1 MIDINK
7 NEIHKK
13 LSDSSVR
20 LTYKF
25 WNLKRAQITQ
35 RPSENEWCPL
45 EILIH
50 LRQVAE
56 VYTERVKRLVNAKE
70 EDSIPHF
77 HDYDEFKMM
86 EKINLEEETPKANIN
101 TFLDV
106 RSDMLNLISF
116 DDEIWETKS
125 CIHEVEGEISLRK
138 LLIPLVLREQKFLDI
153 LEELLPE

>member
-1 MIDINK
+1 MMDMDK

-13 LSDSSVR
+13 LSDTSVR

-25 WNLKRAQITQ
+25 WNLKRSQIIQ
-35 RPSENEWCPL
+35 RTSENEWCPL
-45 EILIH
+45 EILVH

-56 VYTERVKRLVNAKE
+56 IYTGRVKRLVETKE
-70 EDSIPHF
+70 DDPIPHF
-77 HDYDEFKMM
+77 HDYNEFKLMS
-86 EKINLEEETPKANIN
+86 KVDLEEETPKANIN

-116 DDEIWETKS
+116 DDDIWESKM
-125 CIHEVEGEISLRK
+125 CVHEVEGEITLRK
-138 LLIPLVLREQKFLDI
+138 LLIPLVIRELKFLDK